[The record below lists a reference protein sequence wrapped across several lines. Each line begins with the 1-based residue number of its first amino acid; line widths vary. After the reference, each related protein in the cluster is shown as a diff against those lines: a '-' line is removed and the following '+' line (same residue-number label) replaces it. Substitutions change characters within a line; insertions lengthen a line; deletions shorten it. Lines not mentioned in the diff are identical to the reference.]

1 MFIPCRRRNSN
12 FGLSNRGLGLRVVNG
27 KEVTR
32 KIRVSLKKFA
42 ILKMLIMSFA
52 ATWTVILSEVSRR
65 KTNIVMISLVY
76 GTLKKS
82 TNELINKTDIELQM

>member
-1 MFIPCRRRNSN
+1 
-12 FGLSNRGLGLRVVNG
+12 
-27 KEVTR
+27 
-32 KIRVSLKKFA
+32 
-42 ILKMLIMSFA
+42 MLIMSFA

-82 TNELINKTDIELQM
+82 TNELINKTDIE